1 MKKNVILSCVLLV
14 VLSMISCVEDE
25 QMYSCNKTI
34 NDWAKSNLS
43 EIRSMTMSDWL
54 LIPEVNYQRAAY
66 VAFTPTQKLNFWIE
80 KLNSVLQMDW
90 DEKERKHIKEMYYF
104 IVNNPF
110 IFNDKRSDE
119 EMRVFDLFMYN
130 WHSTAKKELKWSQNL
145 LVSMIATGYPL
156 LDKKGNIQM
165 PRQLETIQTG
175 SEELCEC
182 HAGNI
187 FFIACGGSSP
197 SCEESENCIATAHGW
212 GALMV
217 ESCNGMCDYY

>member
-90 DEKERKHIKEMYYF
+90 DEKERKHIKEMYDAMMFDYYYK
-104 IVNNPF
+104 PF
-110 IFNDKRSDE
+110 YAALNKLLVKYGGYARDMIE
-119 EMRVFDLFMYN
+119 EFMY
-130 WHSTAKKELKWSQNL
+130 KKSSDAGIMGHMANEYKQDLKVMLNEIQRRMS
-145 LVSMIATGYPL
+145 SS
-156 LDKKGNIQM
+156 KKFNKNK
-165 PRQLETIQTG
+165 R
-175 SEELCEC
+175 
-182 HAGNI
+182 
-187 FFIACGGSSP
+187 
-197 SCEESENCIATAHGW
+197 
-212 GALMV
+212 
-217 ESCNGMCDYY
+217 